1 MMALSEYQAMTRAP
15 AAAAQS
21 RMICISRGDGQVVSG
36 RPQDAPHIAAQA
48 AA

>member
-1 MMALSEYQAMTRAP
+1 MTALSENQAMARAP

-36 RPQDAPHIAAQA
+36 RPQDAPHIPAQDAA
-48 AA
+48 